1 MKKVIAREVVLTL
14 FIMAIVFLWAEY
26 REKKVQEYGEKMLRA
41 AYEFKRAA
49 EVAKA
54 ENRKILE
61 EVLSAVKNKSSDSNV
76 TALSDCKTL
85 IQKFLDTKTAV
96 THGREGNQ
104 TAANKIVENDYKKQQ
119 LMEEGAALY
128 SREEYG
134 KSAEL
139 FNRILNDD
147 PENQHAAVY
156 YWASVFRQNPGDESI
171 FTGIEENLT
180 PLMGSTQLGREEEH
194 TVLEVLEGI
203 SREQGN
209 DTAVERYGNMLKKM
223 DGGN

>member
-1 MKKVIAREVVLTL
+1 MKKVIAGEVVLTL
-14 FIMAIVFLWAEY
+14 FLMAVVFLWAEY
-26 REKKVQEYGEKMLRA
+26 REKTVQEYGEKMLRA
-41 AYEFKRAA
+41 AYEFRRAA
-49 EVAKA
+49 EVTKA

-61 EVLSAVKNKSSDSNV
+61 EVLSAVKNKSPE
-76 TALSDCKTL
+76 CKTL

-104 TAANKIVENDYKKQQ
+104 TAANKIVESDYKKQQ
-119 LMEEGAALY
+119 LMEEGMALY

-180 PLMGSTQLGREEEH
+180 PLIGSTQLGREEEH